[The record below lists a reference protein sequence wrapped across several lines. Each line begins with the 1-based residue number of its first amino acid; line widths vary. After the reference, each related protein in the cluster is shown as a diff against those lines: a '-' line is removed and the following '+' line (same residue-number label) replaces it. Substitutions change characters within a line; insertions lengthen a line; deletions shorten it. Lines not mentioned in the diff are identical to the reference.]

1 MFTEI
6 VWWEIETPDP
16 DTFQHF
22 HSAMWGW
29 TFQRA
34 FEDSELDA
42 EYWIIRAAGQG
53 IGGLQR
59 ATTDGRPHT
68 GVRLYLQ
75 VDDLERALEDAVA
88 HGARV
93 ERSRTGLGGDDRWYG
108 TILDPAGIS
117 LGLWTA
123 NPRRWSLDR

>member
-16 DTFQHF
+16 DAFQHF
-22 HSAMWGW
+22 HSSMWEW

-59 ATTDGRPHT
+59 ATSDGRPRT

-75 VDDLERALEDAVA
+75 VDDLERALEEAVTLGA
-88 HGARV
+88 HV
-93 ERSRTGLGGDDRWYG
+93 ERSRTELGGDDRWYG
-108 TILDPAGIS
+108 TVLDPAGVS
-117 LGLWTA
+117 FGLWTA
-123 NPRRWSLDR
+123 NPRR

>member
-1 MFTEI
+1 MSEI

-16 DTFQHF
+16 DAFQLF
-22 HSAMWGW
+22 HGALWGW

-42 EYWIIRAAGQG
+42 DYWIIRSSGRS

-59 ATTDGRPHT
+59 AMTPTPPHA

-75 VDDLERALEDAVA
+75 VDDLEQVLDDVEA
-88 HGARV
+88 HGGRV
-93 ERSRTGLGGDDRWYG
+93 ERRRTALGGEDRWYG
-108 TILDPAGIS
+108 TVLDPTGVT
-117 LGLWTA
+117 LGLWTER
-123 NPRRWSLDR
+123 PR